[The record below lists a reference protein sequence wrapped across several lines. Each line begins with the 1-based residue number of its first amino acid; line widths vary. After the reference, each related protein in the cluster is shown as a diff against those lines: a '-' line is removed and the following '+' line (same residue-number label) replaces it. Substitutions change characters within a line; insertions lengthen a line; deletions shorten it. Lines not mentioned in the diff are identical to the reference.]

1 MVVPWSRLT
10 HSGDT
15 GMCRVRV
22 APIVDATRT
31 LTLNLTVS
39 LILTLSLIL
48 VLEWQ
53 DKENLSGA
61 KEEAEEFLAQQRK
74 LVNPTPQNPQL

>member
-1 MVVPWSRLT
+1 V
-10 HSGDT
+10 
-15 GMCRVRV
+15 
-22 APIVDATRT
+22 
-31 LTLNLTVS
+31 
-39 LILTLSLIL
+39 

-74 LVNPTPQNPQL
+74 LVTPTPQTLNSKP

>member
-1 MVVPWSRLT
+1 M
-10 HSGDT
+10 
-15 GMCRVRV
+15 
-22 APIVDATRT
+22 
-31 LTLNLTVS
+31 
-39 LILTLSLIL
+39 

-74 LVNPTPQNPQL
+74 LVKSKTQTLNPRPQTLNSLNINKSLNLDQDLNPNLNSKP